1 MSPNVVNSFGIYPWN
16 FPTGKSTISHPL
28 SVFHDV
34 FTLTVLRSYCSFSSC
49 VRYQVQPRSSRGRVA
64 ARRPSMDSCHI
75 TGDLLCC
82 CSSSHSCAKLAVMSS
97 SCLHHFLSS
106 ELLSKFTQ
114 QEMLEGRTYRCENC
128 CGEFQWTCC
137 LSCEAT
143 GIFSLNQCFF
153 LCNEASSPD
162 SLQFAQKRLQI
173 AELPEVATTLH
184 WWKPS
189 ETISWI
195 SVYSFADP

>member
-16 FPTGKSTISHPL
+16 FPTGKSTISHLL

-34 FTLTVLRSYCSFSSC
+34 FTFTVLRSYCSFSFC

-97 SCLHHFLSS
+97 SCLHHFRSS

-137 LSCEAT
+137 QSCVFIPVWRSNWNILT
-143 GIFSLNQCFF
+143 KSMFFSLQWSIVTRLATVCS
-153 LCNEASSPD
+153 ETAAD
-162 SLQFAQKRLQI
+162 SGTTRGSYD
-173 AELPEVATTLH
+173 TTLM
-184 WWKPS
+184 K
-189 ETISWI
+189 T
-195 SVYSFADP
+195 